1 MIQLETERL
10 CIGPLLLND
19 IEGMF
24 ILDGDE
30 RVQQYLGMQVIY
42 SRAEALDNIKF
53 IRNQY

>member
-10 CIGPLLLND
+10 SIRPLLLTD
-19 IEGMF
+19 VEGMF